1 MKKLKKAGHILFYT
15 LIIAMV
21 SYIIAMLVAP
31 DYISR
36 LTGGRFYVV
45 LTDSMEPRIPTYS
58 LVFSRTLGDEELEPG
73 QIITFW
79 GDRFGDRIILTH
91 HFNHTEKDAEG
102 KTIYRT
108 NAEGKDELDMY
119 LVERKD
125 IIGTYVFHIP
135 YVGKFV
141 LFLKSKYGFIWIM
154 EVALIMLVNRLIAA
168 RWEEKEASKEDS
180 CKVEECKDKKE
191 TEAAAE

>member
-1 MKKLKKAGHILFYT
+1 
-15 LIIAMV
+15 
-21 SYIIAMLVAP
+21 
-31 DYISR
+31 
-36 LTGGRFYVV
+36 
-45 LTDSMEPRIPTYS
+45 
-58 LVFSRTLGDEELEPG
+58 
-73 QIITFW
+73 
-79 GDRFGDRIILTH
+79 
-91 HFNHTEKDAEG
+91 
-102 KTIYRT
+102 
-108 NAEGKDELDMY
+108 MY